1 MFEMLCA
8 IPSPCGGEDIAKKY
22 IMQKFPEAKEDAL
35 GNLVLKKGGNG
46 KKIMLFASL
55 DEDAAVAME
64 IENNGKKVH
73 FAHLGKKKVFP
84 GQSVSFGGYTGI
96 VCSDGDNPEKNQ
108 YITLVD
114 CKEGIEKGRC
124 GVFEADAEGDLSDE
138 NSTYLAK
145 NAANRAAISA
155 MLKDFSTE
163 NEVYL
168 VFGVQSNHRDKGLVS
183 AIETINPDEV
193 ILFEE
198 TEREKFSIK
207 LFGKGYSAGGEVS
220 AKVEEVFSKCGIDF
234 EKTADAKADTK
245 GIALPS
251 GISCVVGIPV
261 VFSDFIRQGISVKT
275 IYDLE
280 KFIKCYLEE
289 F

>member
-35 GNLVLKKGGNG
+35 GNLVLKKGENG

-55 DEDAAVAME
+55 DEDTAVAME
-64 IENNGKKVH
+64 IEQNGKKVH
-73 FAHLGKKKVFP
+73 FAHLGNKKIYP
-84 GQSVSFGGYTGI
+84 GQSVSFGGYIGV
-96 VCSDGDNPEKNQ
+96 VCADGDNPEKNQ

-114 CKEGIEKGRC
+114 CKDGIEKGRF
-124 GVFEADAEGDLSDE
+124 GVFEADAEGDLTDE
-138 NSTYLAK
+138 NETYMAK
-145 NAANRAAISA
+145 NVANRAAISA
-155 MLKDFSTE
+155 MLKDFSTT

-168 VFGVQSNHRDKGLVS
+168 VLGVQSNHRDKGLVS

-198 TEREKFSIK
+198 TSSEKFSLK
-207 LFGKGYSAGGEVS
+207 LFGKGYTAGGEIS
-220 AKVEEVFSKCGIDF
+220 AKVEEAFSKCGIEF
-234 EKTADAKADTK
+234 EKTADAKEETK

-251 GISCVVGIPV
+251 GISCVVGVPV
-261 VFSDFIRQGISVKT
+261 MFSDFIRQGISVKT

-280 KFIKCYLEE
+280 KIVKCYLED

>member
-22 IMQKFPEAKEDAL
+22 IMQKFPECTEDAF
-35 GNLVLKKGGNG
+35 GNLVLKKGSGG

-64 IENNGKKVH
+64 VNDTKKVH
-73 FAHLGKKKVFP
+73 FAHLGNRKVYP
-84 GQSVSFGGYTGI
+84 GAGVSFGGYTGI
-96 VCSDGDNPEKNQ
+96 VCGDGDDPEKNQ
-108 YITLVD
+108 YISLVD
-114 CKEGIEKGRC
+114 CSEGIEQGRC
-124 GVFEADAEGDLSDE
+124 GVFEGESEGDLSDE

-145 NAANRAAISA
+145 NAADRAAISA
-155 MLKDFSTE
+155 MLQELSVK

-168 VFGVQSNHRDKGLVS
+168 VFGVQTNHQNKGLIS

-198 TEREKFSIK
+198 TESEKFSVK
-207 LFGKGYSAGGEVS
+207 LFGKGYSASEAVV
-220 AKVEEVFSKCGIDF
+220 AKVEEAFGKCEIEY
-234 EKTADAKADTK
+234 EKTADAKAETK
-245 GIALPS
+245 GAVLPF

-261 VFSDFIRQGISVKT
+261 TFGKFIRQGILVKT
-275 IYDLE
+275 ISDL
-280 KFIKCYLEE
+280 KRFIKCYLEDL
-289 F
+289 

>member
-35 GNLVLKKGGNG
+35 GNLVLKKGENG

-55 DEDAAVAME
+55 DEDTAVAME
-64 IENNGKKVH
+64 IEQNGKKVH
-73 FAHLGKKKVFP
+73 FAHLGNKKIYP
-84 GQSVSFGGYTGI
+84 GQSVSFGGYTGV
-96 VCSDGDNPEKNQ
+96 VCADGDNPEKNQ
-108 YITLVD
+108 YIILVD
-114 CKEGIEKGRC
+114 CKDGIEKGRF
-124 GVFEADAEGDLSDE
+124 GVFEADAEGDLTDE
-138 NSTYLAK
+138 NGTYMAK
-145 NAANRAAISA
+145 NVANRATISA
-155 MLKDFSTE
+155 MLKDFSTT

-198 TEREKFSIK
+198 TSSEKFSLK
-207 LFGKGYSAGGEVS
+207 LFGKGYTAGGEIS
-220 AKVEEVFSKCGIDF
+220 AKVEEAFSKCGIEF
-234 EKTADAKADTK
+234 EKTADAKEETK

-251 GISCVVGIPV
+251 GISCVVGVPV
-261 VFSDFIRQGISVKT
+261 MFSDFIRQGISVKT

-280 KFIKCYLEE
+280 KFVKCYLED